1 LFLHLLPRPAIILR
15 RELGR
20 IGVAGVCRVCTRCAR
35 VTNGKALSYRV
46 HNFKLVQAF
55 IKGGSTGSA
64 DTGQSVKK
72 EDELSGRL
80 RQRFAYYLRDVAHNA
95 GWHYLA
101 RQPVDQRAL
110 RHSTTQPIHVSQ
122 HHPTPHHITSQ
133 HFKTRHIATHHAT
146 SHHRRPHDAASHH
159 STSGDLGLSPFRSAS
174 ST

>member
-1 LFLHLLPRPAIILR
+1 MRHDRVGNGVSWEWLARDVCEDGAQER
-15 RELGR
+15 RVGKHSNIE
-20 IGVAGVCRVCTRCAR
+20 CT
-35 VTNGKALSYRV
+35 LSR
-46 HNFKLVQAF
+46 FSKLT
-55 IKGGSTGSA
+55 KGGSTGSA